1 MIVDVQK
8 HLQNGEIDEKGDF
21 SAEVTYKVI
30 TYYTDGVDIFS
41 DATTVRKNGLPFWG
55 DEHPAKI
62 KKQINDDEFVFLKV
76 TNITIDIAQDD
87 KFRNNGHFDVPQG
100 QALLQWD
107 YIVSYSFGE
116 IEEDD
121 GSSSSS
127 SSSSNNSSSSPSTMA
142 VSAITY
148 DIYDAKMYK
157 KSDTSMKNPTDACR
171 NAIDEPMYGI
181 RKLRNLLIKFSYYAR
196 RFDYEWITE
205 YTGTVNK
212 NDITVCGINIKSG
225 NGILKSLQADYD
237 ENRKRKKYKVDAEI
251 EIAVMRPVDI
261 EKILG
266 TSYKANMDIGHSQI
280 TDYVQF
286 EGNPYLRDL
295 YKDQEYTYVDES
307 GKEVKKKRSE
317 LFPCDIGDYQKGWGN
332 WGSDMYQLRIS
343 EPIVLA
349 NDGYIYDKT
358 QAPDWDDPDLNVIE
372 KRIAIKLDWKSLDF
386 PRRGFKTYETTK

>member
-30 TYYTDGVDIFS
+30 TYYTDGVDIFANE
-41 DATTVRKNGLPFWG
+41 DVIRKAELPFWG
-55 DEHPAKI
+55 DRHPANIEKKI
-62 KKQINDDEFVFLKV
+62 SDTESVFLKV
-76 TNITIDIAQDD
+76 TNITIDTAQDD
-87 KFRNNGHFDVPQG
+87 KFRNNGHFNVPKG

-127 SSSSNNSSSSPSTMA
+127 SSSSSNSDTSPATMS
-142 VSAITY
+142 VSVVTY

-157 KSDTSMKNPTDACR
+157 KSDTSMKNPTDTCR

-212 NDITVCGINIKSG
+212 NDITVCGIKIKKG
-225 NGILKSLQADYD
+225 GGILKSLQADYD

-266 TSYKANMDIGHSQI
+266 TSYKANMDVGHTQI

-286 EGNPYLRDL
+286 EGNPYLREQ
-295 YKDQEYTYVDES
+295 YKTQNYTFVDGS
-307 GKEVKKKRSE
+307 GNEVTKKRSE
-317 LFPCDIGDYQKGWGN
+317 LFPCDIGDYKKGWGN

-343 EPIVLA
+343 EPIVLSS
-349 NDGYIYDKT
+349 DGYIYDKT
-358 QAPDWDDPDLNVIE
+358 QAPDWDDPDLNVID
-372 KRIAIKLDWKSLDF
+372 KRIAIELDWKSLDF
-386 PRRGFKTYETTK
+386 PRKGFRTYQSI